1 VRPIAERRVTREWR
15 RLLLDPARF
24 DAGGDLTLEPAEAH
38 YLRRVLR
45 LRSGDRFA
53 VVDGCGHLWSAVL
66 DGADRARLE
75 QPAGD
80 PLLSE
85 PPPRP
90 PLELLVSPPRRDGDL
105 LLRMVCE
112 LGIDA
117 ITLVQAQRRVA
128 PPTNSVR
135 ARAILREACEQC
147 ERLWEPRL
155 GIDRPLVE
163 ALTGT
168 APGDL
173 ALLATTRQADLPP
186 LPMLLEQ
193 HPCAGAAAPGGV
205 RLAIGPEGGWS
216 APEEEQALALGWR
229 PVSLGERIL
238 RTSTAAVA
246 AAALLVSWRA
256 SPRGRL

>member
-1 VRPIAERRVTREWR
+1 MTREWR
-15 RLLLDPARF
+15 RLLLDPARL
-24 DAGGDLTLEPAEAH
+24 DAGGDLTLQPAEAH

-75 QPAGD
+75 QRPGT

-85 PPPRP
+85 PAPRP
-90 PLELLVSPPRRDGDL
+90 QLELLVAPPRRDGDL

-128 PPTNSVR
+128 PPTNTER

-155 GIDRPLVE
+155 AIDRPLAE
-163 ALTGT
+163 ALGGT
-168 APGDL
+168 APADL
-173 ALLATTRQADLPP
+173 TLLATTRQAGLPP
-186 LPMLLEQ
+186 LQTLLEGY
-193 HPCAGAAAPGGV
+193 PCAGSAVPGRV

-216 APEEEQALALGWR
+216 APEEELALSQGWR
-229 PVSLGERIL
+229 LVSLGERIL

-246 AAALLVSWRA
+246 AAALLGSWREA
-256 SPRGRL
+256 LPGRC

>member
-1 VRPIAERRVTREWR
+1 VTREWR

-24 DAGGDLTLEPAEAH
+24 DAGADLTLEPAEAH

-53 VVDGCGHLWSAVL
+53 VVDGCGHLWSAML
-66 DGADRARLE
+66 EGADRARLE
-75 QPAGD
+75 QPPGV

-85 PPPRP
+85 PAPRP
-90 PLELLVSPPRRDGDL
+90 PLELLVAPPRRDADL

-117 ITLVQAQRRVA
+117 IALVQAQRRVA

-155 GIDRPLVE
+155 GIDRPLAE

-173 ALLATTRQADLPP
+173 ALLATTRQAGLPP
-186 LPMLLEQ
+186 LQTLLER
-193 HPCAGAAAPGGV
+193 HPCAGAATPTPRRV

-216 APEEEQALALGWR
+216 AREEEQALALGWR

-256 SPRGRL
+256 SLPGRF